1 MGQRGVDL
9 VESDLEGEAVTLEVF
24 PARAVGPLSQ
34 EEAAMGA
41 RISVVV
47 PAYNAASTI
56 TDCLTGLLSQT
67 IPNSAYKVIVVD
79 DGSED
84 ETYEMARRFPVL
96 VLRQAHR
103 GAAAARN
110 LGIEHATGELVLFT
124 DADCVPTSD
133 WIERMAEPFE
143 DPSVAGVKGVYA
155 TGQQQLL
162 PRFVQAEYAER
173 YARMAGY
180 STIDFVDTYSA
191 GYRRSVLLS
200 VGRFDTRLPGAIVED
215 QELSFRV
222 AEAGYRLLY
231 VPGAVV
237 FHNHPTTIGAYFR
250 RKFAIGYWKVPVH
263 RRHPGKLLSDSHT
276 PQVLKAQIVLVGL
289 GLVSIGGWLLGLHTG
304 LLLLAAIGLFLLS
317 TLPFIRRCW
326 RRDRAVAVVSPT
338 ILLWRSIALGSGLAA
353 GTLGWLANSQCTK
366 RTMDL
371 IGATAGLVLS
381 APIILP
387 LAVVIRMD
395 SPGPSL
401 LALPRIGQ
409 DRRQFKMYK
418 LRTMVQGAEGM
429 WSSMDR
435 TNVREGNAFKDRND
449 PRITRVGRFLRR
461 LSLDE
466 LPQFLNVFRGD
477 MSLVGPRPE
486 VPELA
491 DEYYADWYWAKF
503 SVRPGMTGP
512 MQVNG
517 RGDLSLD
524 ERARLELAYIENR
537 SLWQDLTIL
546 ARTLPAV
553 FSGRGSY

>member
-1 MGQRGVDL
+1 M
-9 VESDLEGEAVTLEVF
+9 SAT
-24 PARAVGPLSQ
+24 
-34 EEAAMGA
+34 
-41 RISVVV
+41 ITVVV
-47 PAYNAASTI
+47 PAYNASDMIA
-56 TDCLTGLLSQT
+56 DCLRALLSQT
-67 IPNSAYKVIVVD
+67 MPRSAYKVIVVD
-79 DGSED
+79 DGSVDGTCEV
-84 ETYEMARRFPVL
+84 ARRFPVL
-96 VLRQAHR
+96 VLWQAHG

-110 LGIEHATGELVLFT
+110 LGIKHATGELVLFT

-155 TGQQQLL
+155 TSQQQLL

-180 STIDFVDTYSA
+180 ATIDFVDTYSA

-231 VPGAVV
+231 VPSAVV
-237 FHNHPTTIGAYFR
+237 YHHHPTTIGAYFR

-263 RRHPGKLLSDSHT
+263 RRHPGKLLSDTHT
-276 PQVLKAQIVLVGL
+276 PQVLKAQIVVVGL

-326 RRDRAVAVVSPT
+326 RRDRAVAVVSPAL
-338 ILLWRSIALGSGLAA
+338 LLWRALALGLGLVA
-353 GTLGWLANSQCTK
+353 GTVGWLANSHPAK
-366 RTMDL
+366 RALDVF
-371 IGATAGLVLS
+371 GAATGLVLS
-381 APIILP
+381 APIMLL
-387 LAVVIRMD
+387 LAVVIRLD

-409 DRRQFKMYK
+409 DGRLFRMYK
-418 LRTMVQGAEGM
+418 LRSMVVGAEGM
-429 WSSMDR
+429 PAV
-435 TNVREGNAFKDRND
+435 TAQGNGCGRKSFKEPND
-449 PRITRVGRFLRR
+449 PRITRVGRVLRR
-461 LSLDE
+461 FSLDE
-466 LPQFLNVFRGD
+466 LPQFFNVLRGE

-486 VPELA
+486 VPQVAE
-491 DEYYADWYWAKF
+491 DYYADWHWAKF
-503 SVRPGMTGP
+503 GVRPGMTGP

-517 RGDLSLD
+517 RGDLDLD
-524 ERARLELAYIENR
+524 ERARLELAYIEKR
-537 SLWQDLTIL
+537 SLWQDLCIL
-546 ARTLPAV
+546 ARTFPAV
-553 FSGRGSY
+553 LSGRGSY